1 MTAIAHEPTVA
12 PNGDPTTCWCCG
24 RHAVSLGVGN
34 PGKGDPR
41 YLCAECIPLL
51 EYIKDV
57 RRWDAYEQK
66 ALEFVDEATGE
77 YAAQHGT
84 DIAEYDEPTRRGLWR
99 TAIQAHQDGIRRLVT
114 DGEAPW

>member
-1 MTAIAHEPTVA
+1 MTLKHEPTAA

-34 PGKGDPR
+34 AAKDPR
-41 YLCAECIPLL
+41 YLCVECIPLL

-57 RRWDAYEQK
+57 RRWSPYEVK
-66 ALEFVDEATGE
+66 ALDAVDEATGD
-77 YAAQHGT
+77 YAAAVGKT
-84 DIAEYDEPTRRGLWR
+84 DIASFSEEERRGLWR
-99 TAIQAHQDGIRRLVT
+99 CAISAHQDGIRRLIK